1 MKTTI
6 AILFAL
12 FLSAPAWA
20 GSSAE
25 VTIYDTDVSV
35 CEGMDPACLARVKLL
50 LIFAPDSMHHGPTQ
64 FYFRTAV
71 WSRKSSDDGHR
82 NPLVADFGGGVD
94 WSPTP
99 GLTFGLLMSS
109 KHCIDRP
116 CGVESYNAFILRWAD

>member
-12 FLSAPAWA
+12 FLSAPVLA

-50 LIFAPDSMHHGPTQ
+50 LIFAPDSIPVGLKAITHSYYAGQT
-64 FYFRTAV
+64 R
-71 WSRKSSDDGHR
+71 SR
-82 NPLVADFGGGVD
+82 P
-94 WSPTP
+94 
-99 GLTFGLLMSS
+99 
-109 KHCIDRP
+109 
-116 CGVESYNAFILRWAD
+116 